1 MSVCAHN
8 ELAMSLLERLSQMV
22 DKSVAGVRSR
32 KPVLTARDLDVY
44 RQTRSLNVRDEL
56 EMTLTRVEQTGAIV
70 LVWDEPGRSGMI
82 QRIELGDATAL
93 ATALGRTPH
102 AELVASAAERVR
114 ASVAGTDLEGAP
126 LWGQI
131 FGEWER
137 CQRVRGIGAGDADI
151 LPLAISAVLAARAM
165 IVLGG
170 VMIPLRALSRQLFN
184 DSKQLEKLYSL
195 VDLILLGDIDA
206 EVRAPEEVWQELG
219 LLKETQPMRLA
230 GRIHVE
236 RGRLG
241 GLIDAPYGA
250 YDPERLQ
257 AVHGEILAV
266 LSVENQTNFHAL
278 AREMAE
284 LPILLLYTAG
294 MPSPAW
300 CRAYRR
306 LLASVP
312 PETGIL
318 HWGDIDEGG
327 FRIAA
332 RLAEET
338 FATGFALQPFMM
350 DPERIPASISADKA
364 AAATVRLMA
373 WHARRAG
380 WESLIEQIE
389 ECRVTLEQEAFL
401 MHAHGGADR
410 IIQGL
415 RELVL
420 RTV

>member
-1 MSVCAHN
+1 MSMCAHN
-8 ELAMSLLERLSQMV
+8 ELAMSLLGRLCQMA

-32 KPVLTARDLDVY
+32 KPVLTARDLDAY
-44 RQTRSLNVRDEL
+44 RQTRSLNVRDAL
-56 EMTLTRVEQTGAIV
+56 ETTLTRVEQTGAIV

-82 QRIELGDATAL
+82 QRIELADATAL
-93 ATALGRTPH
+93 ATALGRPLH
-102 AELVASAAERVR
+102 AGLVASATDKVLTA
-114 ASVAGTDLEGAP
+114 VAGTDLEGAP
-126 LWGQI
+126 LWEQI
-131 FGEWER
+131 FGEWAR
-137 CQRVRGIGAGDADI
+137 CKRVRSIGAADADV
-151 LPLAISAVLAARAM
+151 LLLAIAAVLAARAM
-165 IVLGG
+165 IMQGG
-170 VMIPLRALSRQLFN
+170 AVIPLRALSRQLFN

-206 EVRAPEEVWQELG
+206 EVRAPEEIWQELG

-230 GRIHVE
+230 GRIYVA
-236 RGRLG
+236 RGRLD

-250 YDPERLQ
+250 YDPEGLL
-257 AVHGEILAV
+257 AVHGEVLAV

-284 LPILLLYTAG
+284 QPILLLYTAG

-338 FATGFALQPFMM
+338 TATGFFLQPFMM
-350 DPERIPASISADKA
+350 DPQLIPAGISADKA
-364 AAATVRLMA
+364 AATTVRLMA

-380 WESLIEQIE
+380 WESLIGSIQS
-389 ECRVTLEQEAFL
+389 RQVTVEQEAFL
-401 MHAHGGADR
+401 MHAHGGASQ
-410 IIQGL
+410 IVQAL
-415 RELVL
+415 REQVL
-420 RTV
+420 